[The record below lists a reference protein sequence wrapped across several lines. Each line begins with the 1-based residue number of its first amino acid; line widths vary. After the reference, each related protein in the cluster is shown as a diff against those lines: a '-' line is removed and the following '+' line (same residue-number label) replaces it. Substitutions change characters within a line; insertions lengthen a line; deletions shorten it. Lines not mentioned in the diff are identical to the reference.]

1 MSSSTPG
8 SGKPRRGKLIVI
20 SGPSGAGKTSI
31 CRAILEQWPK
41 TVWSIS
47 VTTRPMRDGEVSG
60 ESYTFVSADEFA
72 RRESAGDF
80 LECATYV
87 GCRYGTPRAPV
98 EAALERGLNVMM
110 EIDVQGGVQV
120 AGKMPESIRVFVLP
134 PDQASLRTRLEGRHT
149 EAKEQLSKR
158 LAKADGEIA
167 LARDSG
173 CYPHFV
179 VNDDLEATV
188 QEVKRIVQQESG
200 VT

>member
-1 MSSSTPG
+1 MPAGT
-8 SGKPRRGKLIVI
+8 KNLRIVI
-20 SGPSGAGKTSI
+20 S
-31 CRAILEQWPK
+31 RL
-41 TVWSIS
+41 
-47 VTTRPMRDGEVSG
+47 D
-60 ESYTFVSADEFA
+60 
-72 RRESAGDF
+72 
-80 LECATYV
+80 
-87 GCRYGTPRAPV
+87 RAPNAFFVNAVDREASLIKGCTKRLNRFIEKATGDEAAARYQPVADHSCESLYRKTADVGDDNV
-98 EAALERGLNVMM
+98 EAAVERGLNVMM

-173 CYPHFV
+173 CYQHFV

-188 QEVKRIVQQESG
+188 EEVKRIVEQESG